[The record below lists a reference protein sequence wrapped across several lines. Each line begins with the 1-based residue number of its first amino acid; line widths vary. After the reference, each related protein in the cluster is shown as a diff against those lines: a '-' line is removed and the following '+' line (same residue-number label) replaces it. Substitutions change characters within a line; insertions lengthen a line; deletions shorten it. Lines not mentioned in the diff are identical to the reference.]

1 MFVSYCKA
9 SFKCFSALSLAVG
22 SGGHGPLQPA
32 DPAHLG
38 GEFLHLPVA
47 LSQCEPMGVIQNQPW
62 LPQTQ
67 PQTEDRVE
75 LKVQKH
81 VLCRLFGRWD

>member
-1 MFVSYCKA
+1 MCMSYCKA
-9 SFKCFSALSLAVG
+9 SSSVFSVALSLAVG

-47 LSQCEPMGVIQNQPW
+47 LS
-62 LPQTQ
+62 
-67 PQTEDRVE
+67 
-75 LKVQKH
+75 
-81 VLCRLFGRWD
+81 